1 MRLPQPTPPS
11 ADGRSSRRRLNP
23 ARPRPSLL
31 SADGTI
37 RWTLSAAG
45 AALLLAGPTA
55 LAFFSGGFFDR
66 PRLIAALVAWAVAL
80 SAAFSAP
87 RPLPASVPGRVALAG
102 LAALVAWTALS
113 LLWAPV
119 AGAAVDDL
127 QRLLLYVGYA
137 AGAVALFG
145 QPWVVRGLE
154 PALAAGALV
163 VTGYGLSERLLPDLV
178 DLDASLTAGGRLEQ
192 PLTYWNAT
200 GVLAA
205 LGLVLCLRMAG
216 DPRRKRGLRAATAAG
231 AVPLAAGVYL
241 SFSRGALAALAFAL
255 VVLLALAPAGRAQA
269 RALATTL
276 LPGAAAALLA
286 GALPAVRA
294 LEGDLGSRRLEGL
307 AMLLALIVLAGLAAL
322 LTMRAT
328 RGNERD
334 ARLPL
339 ARRSAVL
346 AIVGVLLL
354 GGALAAAAFEAQP
367 ESRSPAFGA
376 SAARL
381 GSVDSNRYAY
391 WRVALGTFADH
402 PLQGIG
408 SGGFVVDWLQ
418 ERDVL
423 DPTREP
429 HSLYLGTLAELGL
442 VGLAALLAFLGGVA
456 VAARRLWRADPTLA
470 AGPIAALACWAVHA
484 GLDWDWEMPAVTL
497 VALALASALVA
508 WSERSAP
515 TPEEREGSTPAAG
528 PRPLASAPDPPRA

>member
-1 MRLPQPTPPS
+1 VSERPPLRATPAAQPAGSRPP
-11 ADGRSSRRRLNP
+11 P
-23 ARPRPSLL
+23 L

-37 RWTLSAAG
+37 RSTLSSAG
-45 AALLLAGPTA
+45 AVLLLGGPTA

-66 PRLIAALVAWAVAL
+66 PRLIAALGAWAVVL
-80 SAAFSAP
+80 CAAFTAA
-87 RPLPASVPGRVALAG
+87 RPLPASAPGRVALAG
-102 LAALVAWTALS
+102 LAALVTWTALS

-119 AGAAVDDL
+119 AGATVDDL
-127 QRLLLYVGYA
+127 QRLLLYLGYA
-137 AGAVALFG
+137 LGGVALFG
-145 QPWVVRGLE
+145 QLWVVRALE
-154 PALAAGALV
+154 PALAAGALT
-163 VTGYGLSERLLPDLV
+163 VTAYGLSERLLPDLV
-178 DLDASLTAGGRLEQ
+178 DLNASVTAGGRLEQ

-216 DPRRKRGLRAATAAG
+216 DPRREPGLRAAAAG
-231 AVPLAAGVYL
+231 AAVPLAAGVYL
-241 SFSRGALAALAFAL
+241 SFSRGTLAALAVAL

-294 LEGDLGSRRLEGL
+294 LEGTDGSRRVQGL
-307 AMLLALIVLAGLAAL
+307 AMLAALAVLAAASAL
-322 LTMRAT
+322 LTLRAS
-328 RGNERD
+328 RSKAPD
-334 ARLPL
+334 VRLALP
-339 ARRSAVL
+339 RRAAVVAL
-346 AIVGVLLL
+346 VGALLL

-367 ESRSPAFGA
+367 EARSPAFGA

-402 PLQGIG
+402 PLKGIG
-408 SGGFVVDWLQ
+408 SGGFVVDWLR

-429 HSLYLGTLAELGL
+429 HSLYIGTLAELGL
-442 VGLAALLAFLGGVA
+442 VGIAALLALLGGVA
-456 VAARRLWRADPTLA
+456 VAARRLWGAQPGLA
-470 AGPIAALACWAVHA
+470 AGPIAALALWAVHA

-497 VALALASALVA
+497 VALALATALLS
-508 WSERSAP
+508 WSERPEP
-515 TPEEREGSTPAAG
+515 TPGQPEGSAQASG
-528 PRPLASAPDPPRA
+528 PQPLASAPGPPRA

>member
-1 MRLPQPTPPS
+1 LPLPAPGS
-11 ADGRSSRRRLNP
+11 RSRRLNP

-37 RWTLSAAG
+37 RSTLSAVG
-45 AALLLAGPTA
+45 AAILLAGPTA

-80 SAAFSAP
+80 AAAFSAP
-87 RPLPASVPGRVALAG
+87 RPLPASVPGRVACAG
-102 LAALVAWTALS
+102 LAALFAWTALS
-113 LLWAPV
+113 LLWSPV
-119 AGAAVDDL
+119 AGVTVDDL

-145 QPWVVRGLE
+145 QAWVVRGLE
-154 PALAAGALV
+154 PALAAGALL

-178 DLDASLTAGGRLEQ
+178 DLDASVTAGGRLEQ

-216 DPRRKRGLRAATAAG
+216 DPRRPPGLRAAAAAG

-241 SFSRGALAALAFAL
+241 SFSRGALAALAVAL
-255 VVLLALAPAGRAQA
+255 VVLLALAPAGRAQV
-269 RALATTL
+269 RAFATTL
-276 LPGAAAALLA
+276 LPSAAAALLA
-286 GALPAVRA
+286 GALPGVRA
-294 LEGDLGSRRLEGL
+294 LEGDLGSRRLQGL
-307 AMLLALIVLAGLAAL
+307 GMLLALAVLAAVAAL

-328 RGNERD
+328 RGYERD
-334 ARLPL
+334 VRLPL
-339 ARRSAVL
+339 ARRTAVL
-346 AIVGVLLL
+346 ALVGVLLL
-354 GGALAAAAFEAQP
+354 GGALVAAAFEAQP
-367 ESRSPAFGA
+367 QSRSPAFGA

-408 SGGFVVDWLQ
+408 SGGFVVDWLH

-429 HSLYLGTLAELGL
+429 HSFYLGTLAELGL
-442 VGLAALLAFLGGVA
+442 VGFVALLAFVGAVA
-456 VAARRLWRADPTLA
+456 VAARRLWRAAPGLA
-470 AGPIAALACWAVHA
+470 AGPIAGLTVWAVHA

-508 WSERSAP
+508 WSERPWPSQG
-515 TPEEREGSTPAAG
+515 EREGSTPADG
-528 PRPLASAPDPPRA
+528 PRPLASAPGPPRA

>member
-1 MRLPQPTPPS
+1 V
-11 ADGRSSRRRLNP
+11 
-23 ARPRPSLL
+23 
-31 SADGTI
+31 
-37 RWTLSAAG
+37 SAAG
-45 AALLLAGPTA
+45 AALLLAAPTA

-66 PRLIAALVAWAVAL
+66 PRLIAALVAWAVVL
-80 SAAFSAP
+80 TAAFSAP

-102 LAALVAWTALS
+102 LAALCAWTALS

-119 AGAAVDDL
+119 AGATVDDL

-178 DLDASLTAGGRLEQ
+178 DLDASVTAGGRLEQ

-205 LGLVLCLRMAG
+205 LGLLLCVRMAG
-216 DPRRKRGLRAATAAG
+216 DPRRKPGLRAAAAAG
-231 AVPLAAGVYL
+231 TVPLAAGVYL

-286 GALPAVRA
+286 GTLPAVRA
-294 LEGDLGSRRLEGL
+294 LEGDLGCRRVQGL
-307 AMLLALIVLAGLAAL
+307 AMLLALIVLAGVAAL

-339 ARRSAVL
+339 ARRTAVL
-346 AIVGVLLL
+346 ALVGVALL

-456 VAARRLWRADPTLA
+456 VAARRLWRADPGLA
-470 AGPIAALACWAVHA
+470 VGPIAALAGWAVHA

-528 PRPLASAPDPPRA
+528 PRPLASAPDPPHA